1 MPHATHSPNKPLA
14 LIVMGVSGCGKS
26 TLASHLA
33 KTYGF
38 EYVEADDY
46 HTELAK
52 SLMASGTPLT
62 DAHRE
67 PWIQALCAKLQQLAA
82 EGKSAVLAYSGL
94 RAAHRARFRGLGLPV
109 QFIHLV
115 GDKDL
120 IRSRMQARQ
129 NHFMPSG
136 LVDSQFAALEPTDAE
151 SDVVSISVAETVA
164 AIVAEATA
172 VTEEFI
178 SQYG

>member
-1 MPHATHSPNKPLA
+1 M
-14 LIVMGVSGCGKS
+14 
-26 TLASHLA
+26 
-33 KTYGF
+33 
-38 EYVEADDY
+38 
-46 HTELAK
+46 
-52 SLMASGTPLT
+52 
-62 DAHRE
+62 
-67 PWIQALCAKLQQLAA
+67 
-82 EGKSAVLAYSGL
+82 
-94 RAAHRARFRGLGLPV
+94 

-172 VTEEFI
+172 ITEEFI

>member
-1 MPHATHSPNKPLA
+1 M
-14 LIVMGVSGCGKS
+14 
-26 TLASHLA
+26 
-33 KTYGF
+33 GF

-46 HTELAK
+46 HGARQK
-52 SLMASGTPLT
+52 PNGQRHALT

-67 PWIQALCAKLQQLAA
+67 PWIQAPLRQAA
-82 EGKSAVLAYSGL
+82 TTRKRGQKRRPGL
-94 RAAHRARFRGLGLPV
+94 FRPARRPRARFRGLGLPV

-172 VTEEFI
+172 ITEGIYQPVRLVAQATE
-178 SQYG
+178 SKRPVGHPCGCP

>member
-1 MPHATHSPNKPLA
+1 MPQATQPSTQPLA

-26 TLASHLA
+26 TLATHLA

-38 EYVEADDY
+38 EYIEADDY
-46 HTELAK
+46 HTEEAK
-52 SLMASGTPLT
+52 RLMASGTPLT

-67 PWIQALCAKLQQLAA
+67 PWIQALCDKLKQLAA
-82 EGKSAVLAYSGL
+82 NGKSSVLAYSGL
-94 RAAHRARFRGLGLPV
+94 RAAHRARFRALGLPV

-115 GDKDL
+115 GDKEL
-120 IRSRMQARQ
+120 IRSRMQARK

-136 LVDSQFAALEPTDAE
+136 LIDSQFAALESTDAE
-151 SDVVSISVAETVA
+151 TDVIAISVADNVE
-164 AIVAEATA
+164 AIVAEAMA
-172 VTEEFI
+172 VAEEFI